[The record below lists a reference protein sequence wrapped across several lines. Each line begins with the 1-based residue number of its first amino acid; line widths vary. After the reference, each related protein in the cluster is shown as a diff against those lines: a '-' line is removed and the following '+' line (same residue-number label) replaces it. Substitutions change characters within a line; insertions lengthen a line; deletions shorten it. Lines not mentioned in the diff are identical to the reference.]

1 MPESDV
7 RSVPHSKAAFGFLQE
22 EAAERLFAKIDWS
35 SLQVVS
41 WSEFCTFL
49 HMKFKI
55 KELEEAFRKEMD
67 FCTPVPIAA
76 LPHRDRGVAVMGT
89 ADGLWISVSSVS
101 MGPLDLCQLA
111 EYRASGSLS
120 DR

>member
-7 RSVPHSKAAFGFLQE
+7 RSVPRIGFLQ
-22 EAAERLFAKIDWS
+22 AETAEKLFAKIDWS

-55 KELEEAFRKEMD
+55 KELEEVFRKEMS
-67 FCTPVPIAA
+67 FSTPVPIAA

-89 ADGLWISVSSVS
+89 ADGFWISVSSVS
-101 MGPLDLCQLA
+101 MGPLDLCQLG
-111 EYRASGSLS
+111 EYGASGSLS
-120 DR
+120 AR